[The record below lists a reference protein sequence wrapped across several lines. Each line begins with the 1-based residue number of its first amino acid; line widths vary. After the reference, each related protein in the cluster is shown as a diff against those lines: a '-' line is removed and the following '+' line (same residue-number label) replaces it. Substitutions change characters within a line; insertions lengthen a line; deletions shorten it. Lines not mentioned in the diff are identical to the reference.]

1 MTPGDLRLRAASP
14 ADLAAAERIERA
26 SFDDPWVTEA
36 LLQELTPSALRFP
49 VVAESGA
56 GVVGFLL
63 AWRSPDQMHILN
75 VAVDPAQR
83 RRGIGALLL
92 AEAVAE
98 ARRAGLDGI
107 TLEVRPG
114 NEPALALYRRFGFRE
129 EGVRRGYYA
138 DTGEDALILTLDLA
152 GHDAAAGP

>member
-1 MTPGDLRLRAASP
+1 MTSGDLRLRVASP
-14 ADLAAAERIERA
+14 ADLAAAERIERV
-26 SFDDPWVTEA
+26 SFDDPWATEA
-36 LLQELTPSALRFP
+36 LLQELAPSALRFP
-49 VVAESGA
+49 VVAEDTA

-75 VAVDPAQR
+75 VAVDPARR

-92 AEAVAE
+92 GEALAE
-98 ARRAGLDGI
+98 ARRCGLVQI

-114 NEPALALYRRFGFRE
+114 NAPALALYRRFGFRE
-129 EGVRRGYYA
+129 EGMRRGYYA

-152 GHDAAAGP
+152 EDGAAGRS